1 MKYLLDTCVI
11 SELVAKQPHPGVVE
25 FVDTLDPD
33 DVVLSVITIGEITKG
48 IEKLP
53 RSKRK
58 QELLTWLKEDL
69 LIRFDGKLLALDT
82 EVLVAWG
89 MLTARLEA
97 SGRTMPAIDSLIAA
111 TVLAQQATLVTRN
124 VDDFAGTGVE
134 IINPWETD
142 KHQSQS

>member
-11 SELVAKQPHPGVVE
+11 SELVAKQPQPSVIE
-25 FVDTLDPD
+25 FVDALDPD
-33 DVVLSVITIGEITKG
+33 DVYLSVITIGEIVKG

-53 RSKRK
+53 KSKRK

-69 LIRFDGKLLALDT
+69 LIRFDGKMMALDT
-82 EVLVAWG
+82 EVLVEWG
-89 MLTARLEA
+89 MLAARLES

-124 VDDFAGTGVE
+124 VADFAGAGVN
-134 IINPWETD
+134 IVNPWE
-142 KHQSQS
+142 